1 MPVSLVV
8 ATAELT
14 HKLAVGGVV
23 WEGARHKVHQAGVPA
38 GAAWWR
44 AAPWSLS
51 GAYAMSLH

>member
-23 WEGARHKVHQAGVPA
+23 WEGARHEAGVPA